1 MLLGALG
8 AVLLDNILA
17 GKGMNRARKGFVKV
31 GYGSSVKPTRIL
43 IPPCC
48 FTHFEVQKYYQ
59 NEPRFNG
66 IYSRDNLPDKVRDG
80 KSITKLLC

>member
-31 GYGSSVKPTRIL
+31 GYGSSVKTRIL
-43 IPPCC
+43 IPPCG

-66 IYSRDNLPDKVRDG
+66 IYSRDNLPDKVKDG

>member
-31 GYGSSVKPTRIL
+31 VYGPSVK
-43 IPPCC
+43 
-48 FTHFEVQKYYQ
+48 
-59 NEPRFNG
+59 NEDIN
-66 IYSRDNLPDKVRDG
+66 
-80 KSITKLLC
+80 TALLFHSL